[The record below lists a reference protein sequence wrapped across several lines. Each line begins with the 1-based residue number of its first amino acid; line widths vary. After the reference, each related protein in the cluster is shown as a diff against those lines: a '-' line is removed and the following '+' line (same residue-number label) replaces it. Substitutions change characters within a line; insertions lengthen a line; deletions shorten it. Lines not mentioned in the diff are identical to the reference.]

1 MKSPPVFL
9 IAILLLLTGTR
20 CTHRKK
26 TVSPSEYDLAKPTVF
41 TMPSVLDEISG
52 IAFKNGDPDTVYA
65 EQDEEGKVFY
75 FHPGDK
81 DVQHTKFSKK
91 GDYEDIAVYNGYII
105 MLRSDG
111 VFFTFPLSD
120 IYNKDAAHVN
130 EQEGLLPQGEYESLF
145 ADESSKTLYVL
156 CKNCGNDKVDQ
167 TIPGYT
173 LQLDVNGKLRQKDT
187 FSIDEKMIATLAGEK
202 KIRFKP
208 SALAKNPLTD
218 EWYIVSSVNKM
229 LLVTTSKWQPIKTYK
244 LNPAL
249 FTQPEGIAFDKN
261 GDLYISNETGEGY
274 NGTILKFLLNK

>member
-1 MKSPPVFL
+1 MKTVPVFL
-9 IAILLLLTGTR
+9 ITILMLLTAAR
-20 CTHRKK
+20 CTHHKK
-26 TVSPSEYDLAKPTVF
+26 TISPQEYDLTKPTVY

-52 IAFKNGDPDTVYA
+52 VTFKNGNPDTIYA

-81 DVQHTKFSKK
+81 EVQHTKFSKK

-111 VFFTFPLSD
+111 VFFTFPLGD
-120 IYNKDAAHVN
+120 IYNKEAANVN
-130 EQEGLLPQGEYESLF
+130 EQQGLLPEGEYESLY
-145 ADESSKTLYVL
+145 ADENSKTLYVL

-173 LQLDVNGKLRQKDT
+173 LQLDAEGKLRLKDT
-187 FSIDEKMIATLAGEK
+187 FSIDEKIIAALAGEK

-208 SALAKNPLTD
+208 SALAKNPLTN
-218 EWYIVSSVNKM
+218 EWYIISSVNKM
-229 LLVTTSKWQPIKTYK
+229 LLVTDSQWKPIKTYR
-244 LNPAL
+244 LNAAF

-261 GDLYISNETGEGY
+261 GNLYISNETGEGY
-274 NGTILKFLLNK
+274 NGTILQFLLNK